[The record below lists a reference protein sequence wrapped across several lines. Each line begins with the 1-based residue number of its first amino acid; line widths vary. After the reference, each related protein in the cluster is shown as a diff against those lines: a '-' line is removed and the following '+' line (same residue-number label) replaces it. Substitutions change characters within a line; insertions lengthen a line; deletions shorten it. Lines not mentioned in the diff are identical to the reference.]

1 MKPKEV
7 KEVCDLISLVA
18 NAIASGTIPEAQ
30 DYMLEKYDDPDDEIV
45 SHAFQVLTKI
55 NKRQYDL

>member
-30 DYMLEKYDDPDDEIV
+30 DYMLEKYDDPDNEVV
-45 SHAFQVLTKI
+45 SHSFQVLTKI

>member
-1 MKPKEV
+1 MKPVEK
-7 KEVCDLISLVA
+7 KNVCNLISLVA
-18 NAIASGTIPEAQ
+18 NAVASGTIPEAQ